1 MPPKDSP
8 PRAGATCALT
18 LLATSDLHLNLCP
31 WDHYSDRPAP
41 GTGLISAAGRIA
53 RLRRTEPN
61 ALLLDNGDFLQG
73 TAVGDAIADSHPPR
87 ADQPHPMIEAMNLLG
102 YDAVALGNHDFDYGL
117 EFLGAALA
125 GAQFPALC
133 ANLVRTDGGPP
144 LFGGWTVLERRVT
157 DDAGK
162 SWPLRIGLVG
172 VLPPQV
178 EAWGSAHLQGRAKA
192 QGMAETVRRLVP
204 RMIASGAEVVVAL
217 CHTGIGTAK
226 GGTAPEAEN
235 AALALAAVPG
245 VDAVIAG
252 HTHQLF
258 PGPDFPA
265 GPGIDPQ
272 SGHLAGIPAVMPGY
286 AGSHLGVIRL
296 RLERGTDRRW
306 RSLGGT
312 GALVPLLA
320 EKPADPVP
328 EPLAQLC
335 NRLTAATRRH
345 LARPAGRTAIA
356 LNTHFALAGD
366 CATTRLTA
374 RAMRWHVAQMLQGGP
389 YGDLPVL
396 AAASPSRAGGTAG
409 ASNYVDLPAGTM
421 CERDLAAL
429 CPYPNPI
436 RALKVT
442 GAGLRDWL
450 EYSARA
456 FRQIAPGTQDAAL
469 LDPDWPYY
477 NFDVIE
483 GLTYR
488 IDLSAPPGDRIR
500 DLCHDGA
507 PLRPEA
513 DFALA
518 TNSYRAAGGGGFPG
532 TGPEVPTILAAP
544 TLVRTIIGAWLTL
557 EGPYEAAPF
566 AQWRF
571 VPMPGTTAV
580 LHTGQGAVHHLPR
593 PGLTPL
599 ETGAD
604 GFLRVRIAL

>member
-1 MPPKDSP
+1 MPTKDSSP
-8 PRAGATCALT
+8 LSGASCTLT

-31 WDHYSDRPAP
+31 WNHFSDRAAP
-41 GTGLISAAGRIA
+41 GIGLIAASGHIA

-73 TAVGDAIADSHPPR
+73 TAVGDAIADLHPPR
-87 ADQPHPMIEAMNLLG
+87 ADQPHPMIEAMNVLA
-102 YDAVALGNHDFDYGL
+102 YDGVALGNHDFDYGL
-117 EFLGAALA
+117 DFLGAALA
-125 GAQFPALC
+125 GARFPALC

-144 LFGGWTVLERRVT
+144 LFGGWTVLERRVL

-162 SWPLRIGLVG
+162 SWPLRVGLVG

-178 EAWGSAHLQGRAKA
+178 MAWGSAHLQGRAKA
-192 QGMAETVRRLVP
+192 QGMVETLHRVVP
-204 RMIASGAEVVVAL
+204 RMIAAGAEVVVAL
-217 CHTGIGTAK
+217 CHTGIGTAA
-226 GGTAPEAEN
+226 GGAQPEAEN

-272 SGHLAGIPAVMPGY
+272 AGHLAGIPAAMPGY
-286 AGSHLGVIRL
+286 AGSHLGLIRL
-296 RLERGTDRRW
+296 RLERGANRRW
-306 RSLGGT
+306 RSVGGT

-320 EKPADPVP
+320 EATADPVP
-328 EPLAQLC
+328 EQLGHLC
-335 NRLTAATRRH
+335 SRITQATRRH
-345 LARPAGRTAIA
+345 LARPAGRTTIA
-356 LNTHFALAGD
+356 LNTQLTMVGD
-366 CATTRLTA
+366 CATTRLIA
-374 RAMRWHVAQMLQGGP
+374 RAMRWHVARMLEGGP
-389 YGDLPVL
+389 HAGLPVL
-396 AAASPSRAGGTAG
+396 AAASPPRAGGKAG
-409 ASNYVDLPAGTM
+409 PSNYVDLPAGAM

-436 RALKVT
+436 RALKMT

-450 EYSARA
+450 EFSARA
-456 FRQIAPGTQDAAL
+456 FRQIAPGAQDAQL

-483 GLTYR
+483 GLTYQ

-500 DLCHDGA
+500 DLCHDGV
-507 PLRPEA
+507 PLRA
-513 DFALA
+513 DAEFALA
-518 TNSYRAAGGGGFPG
+518 TTSYRAAGGGGFPG
-532 TGPEVPTILAAP
+532 TGPDVPTILAAP
-544 TLVRTIIGAWLTL
+544 TLVRTIIAGWLTL
-557 EGPYEAAPF
+557 EGPYEAPPTS
-566 AQWRF
+566 QWRF
-571 VPMPGTTAV
+571 APMPGTTAV
-580 LHTGQGAVHHLPR
+580 LHTGPDAMNHLPR

-604 GFLRVRIAL
+604 GFLRLRIAL